1 MVIHAGNEEKDPM
14 ISATLT
20 PAAIKTLQR
29 SPAFR
34 LLFNQ
39 LGLTSEARTTVTK
52 TIVGIASSFGSHCFT
67 AEAHASQAFLETTNS
82 VTFTDEDMEVQ
93 YPNHK
98 NVSTM
103 INEVHVRKALVDTC
117 SSLNVIPL
125 STLVVVSISRRKIQ
139 GLPMEITGF

>member
-20 PAAIKTLQR
+20 PATIKTLQR
-29 SPAFR
+29 SPTFC

-52 TIVGIASSFGSHCFT
+52 TIVGIASLFGSHCFT

-103 INEVHVRKALVDTC
+103 INEVHVRKALVDTG

-125 STLVVVSISRRKIQ
+125 STLVAVSISWRKIQ